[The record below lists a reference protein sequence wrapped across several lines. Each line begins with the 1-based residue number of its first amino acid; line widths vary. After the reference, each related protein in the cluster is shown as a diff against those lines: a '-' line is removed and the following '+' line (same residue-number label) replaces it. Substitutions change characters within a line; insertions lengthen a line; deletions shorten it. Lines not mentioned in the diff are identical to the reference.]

1 VFFLSYKNHL
11 DMLKHACENYVMK
24 YLSTIRRVLDK
35 CHNFEAEGDCFS
47 SNNGEN
53 QRYKQRDL
61 M

>member
-1 VFFLSYKNHL
+1 
-11 DMLKHACENYVMK
+11 MLKHACQNYVMK

-35 CHNFEAEGDCFS
+35 CQNFEAEGDCFGS